1 MKNLLGIFLIAS
13 FMVACNNNSESKTTT
28 DSSTINTNTT
38 GNYSDGGPNN
48 GLGDTADYSRMNNTA
63 SDTSKR
69 DSLRK

>member
-1 MKNLLGIFLIAS
+1 MKNFACILLIAA
-13 FMVACNNNSESKTTT
+13 FLAACNNNSESKTTT
-28 DSSTINTNTT
+28 DSSTLNTNT

-48 GLGDTADYSRMNNTA
+48 GRGDTADYSRMNNTS

>member
-1 MKNLLGIFLIAS
+1 MKNFVCILLIATS
-13 FMVACNNNSESKTTT
+13 LAACNNSESKTTT
-28 DSSTINTNTT
+28 DSSIVNTNT

-48 GLGDTADYSRMNNTA
+48 GRGDTADYSRMNNTA